1 MSLSP
6 DSKQNG
12 RHVPGLEV
20 CARFRRSEWLFSGIQ
35 GWQELSLPGGLCG
48 PYVAA
53 EALALVIRKPIAV
66 LEATDGLISGNLFDP
81 VCNGKRRD
89 CNVPPAWCSL
99 CWFRCNV
106 LVLVDILRS
115 FWVHDCGWL

>member
-1 MSLSP
+1 MSADWEKCNGPAGMSSFP
-6 DSKQNG
+6 DSKQSG

-53 EALALVIRKPIAV
+53 EALALVIGKPIAV
-66 LEATDGLISGNLFDP
+66 LEATEGLISGKLFDP
-81 VCNGKRRD
+81 MCNGNRCD
-89 CNVPPAWCSL
+89 SNVPLAWC
-99 CWFRCNV
+99 
-106 LVLVDILRS
+106 
-115 FWVHDCGWL
+115 